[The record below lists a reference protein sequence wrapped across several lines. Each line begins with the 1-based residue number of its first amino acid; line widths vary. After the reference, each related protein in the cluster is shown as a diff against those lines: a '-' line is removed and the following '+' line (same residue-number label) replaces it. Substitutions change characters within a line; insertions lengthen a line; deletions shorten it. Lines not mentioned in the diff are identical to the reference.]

1 MSIDKIKCCSIHT
14 QEKEDKGE
22 CCQQEEQERAEAL
35 TYEYRLKPGLEPKS
49 VSQLL
54 QEGMELQRRLEDE

>member
-1 MSIDKIKCCSIHT
+1 MSIDKTKRCSIHT

-35 TYEYRLKPGLEPKS
+35 TYEHSIKTKE
-49 VSQLL
+49 QN
-54 QEGMELQRRLEDE
+54 E